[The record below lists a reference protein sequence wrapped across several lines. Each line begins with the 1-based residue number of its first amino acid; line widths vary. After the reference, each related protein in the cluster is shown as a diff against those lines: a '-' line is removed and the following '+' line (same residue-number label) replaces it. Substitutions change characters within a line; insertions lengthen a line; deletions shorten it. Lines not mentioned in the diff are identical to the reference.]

1 MVNKR
6 TVIVDYGVG
15 NLMSIKRS
23 LEKFG
28 ELVEI
33 SSNPEQISIASR
45 LVLPGVGAFPR
56 AMHELSRLNLIDSV
70 KEFIS
75 SGRPVLAICLGAQ
88 ILLDFSEEIQRTN
101 GLGIIK
107 GEVIAIPNLDSFGN
121 SLKVPHIGWS
131 KVTSTNENGDLFL
144 DGEFYF
150 VHSYM
155 LSLKKSENIA
165 ANTNYG
171 NISIPAVIQQ
181 DNLVGCQFHPEKSG
195 TDGLQ
200 FIESFLLK

>member
-1 MVNKR
+1 MVSKR

-28 ELVEI
+28 VTVEI
-33 SSNPEQISIASR
+33 SSNPEQIRIASR

-70 KEFIS
+70 KEFIG

-88 ILLDFSEEIQRTN
+88 ILLDFSEEIERTN
-101 GLGIIK
+101 GLGIIE

-131 KVTSTNENGDLFL
+131 KTTSTNETQDLFL

-155 LSLKKSENIA
+155 LSLKNSKNVA

-171 NISIPAVIQQ
+171 NISIPAVIQR

>member
-155 LSLKKSENIA
+155 LSLKKSKNIA